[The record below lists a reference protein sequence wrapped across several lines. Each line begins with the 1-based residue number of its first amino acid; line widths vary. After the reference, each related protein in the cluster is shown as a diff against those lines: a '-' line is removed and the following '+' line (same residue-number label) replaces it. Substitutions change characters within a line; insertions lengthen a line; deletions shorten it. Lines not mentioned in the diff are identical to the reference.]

1 MSYNNAMDTSKGKG
15 SRYICEPAK
24 AMGMKQDSKLKKV
37 NMMGEVKPKM
47 NALPAGVIPALT
59 IK

>member
-1 MSYNNAMDTSKGKG
+1 MSYNDAMDTSKGKQ
-15 SRYICEPAK
+15 YICEPGK
-24 AMGMKQDSKLKKV
+24 TMGMKQDSKLKKV

-47 NALPAGVIPALT
+47 NALPTGVIPAFT